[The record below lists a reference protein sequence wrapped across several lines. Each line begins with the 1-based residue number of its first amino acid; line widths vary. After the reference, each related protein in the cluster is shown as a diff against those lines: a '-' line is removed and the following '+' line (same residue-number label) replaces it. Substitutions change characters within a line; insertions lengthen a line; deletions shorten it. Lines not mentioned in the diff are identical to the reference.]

1 MHNGATVFSACLKV
15 EAGQNHCYPRY
26 GTCPSDQTA
35 CPALAGSTADDPWGA
50 CKDKKKTK
58 KCLKNKA
65 KGRCDCSSKK
75 CKKTRKKCKATCNV
89 LMLCYAGDAGVCSCL
104 RICDERRPVSRV

>member
-1 MHNGATVFSACLKV
+1 MCTVCDRMHHGATVFASCLKV

-89 LMLCYAGDAGVCSCL
+89 C
-104 RICDERRPVSRV
+104 